1 MYVIW
6 KRSIDTKEIIFLNKF
21 INSFQTPLWHFLYF
35 CFFTT
40 QLLFWNKLF
49 ANNDNNNLFAFLKK
63 LIWLIKFH
71 NIYLFIILV
80 FSFTISLS
88 LWIRIHFKKE
98 SLKWYLRF
106 GVVYKFT
113 IEENHSKPQKDGND
127 KG

>member
-21 INSFQTPLWHFLYF
+21 INSFQTPHFLYF

-49 ANNDNNNLFAFLKK
+49 ANNDNNNLSAFLKK

-88 LWIRIHFKKE
+88 LWIRIPFKKE

-113 IEENHSKPQKDGND
+113 IEENYSKPQKDGND

>member
-6 KRSIDTKEIIFLNKF
+6 KRSIDTKEIFFFNKF
-21 INSFQTPLWHFLYF
+21 INSFQTPHFLYF
-35 CFFTT
+35 CFFFTT

-49 ANNDNNNLFAFLKK
+49 PNNNNNNNLSAFLKK

-88 LWIRIHFKKE
+88 LWIRIPFKKE

-113 IEENHSKPQKDGND
+113 IEENNSKPQKDGND